1 MTLQQL
7 NSKAFAKGGF
17 YIMRHN
23 DLYMIIDCVPA
34 DPKAPSGHK
43 HNSRL
48 SFELFAGDKSF
59 IIDPGAYIY
68 TADKEMRNL
77 FRSTKYHNTVVVDDK
92 EQNRF
97 EEDKLF
103 AMNFDAAVNVNGWLV
118 TENYD
123 LLDAEHNGY
132 SRLNVAHRRQI
143 YFNKVEKY
151 WVIKDMLT
159 GEGGYKHKFDL
170 YFHFAPMDLK
180 KEKDELVIETG
191 NKNGANIAIV
201 PLETEGIK
209 MAIENGWVSYNY
221 GTKVEAPIVKYSK
234 TAEVPAEFVTCI
246 ATGRVPSV
254 EEIGMITKSMKEA
267 MKEVDVEKGS

>member
-1 MTLQQL
+1 MTMQQL
-7 NSKAFAKGGF
+7 KSKAFPQGGF
-17 YIMRHN
+17 YIMRHA
-23 DLYMIIDCVPA
+23 DLYMIVDCAPA
-34 DPKAPSGHK
+34 DPKSPSGHK

-59 IIDPGAYIY
+59 IIDPGAYVY

-77 FRSTKYHNTVVVDDK
+77 FRSTKYHNTVVVDGG

-97 EEDKLF
+97 EDDELF
-103 AMNFDAAVNVNGWLV
+103 AMNLDAAVNVNGWLV

-123 LLDAEHNGY
+123 FLDAEHNGY
-132 SRLNVAHRRQI
+132 SRLNVVHRRQI
-143 YFNKVEKY
+143 YFNKEEKY

-170 YFHFAPMDLK
+170 YFHFAPMALK

-191 NKNGANIAIV
+191 NETGANIAIA
-201 PLETEGIK
+201 PLLTDGLK
-209 MAIENGWVSYNY
+209 LAIENGWVSYSY

-234 TAEVPAEFVTCI
+234 TAEVPAEFVTVI
-246 ATGRVPSV
+246 AAGHMPTIDKLR
-254 EEIGMITKSMKEA
+254 MKIA
-267 MKEVDVEKGS
+267 SFAK

>member
-1 MTLQQL
+1 
-7 NSKAFAKGGF
+7 
-17 YIMRHN
+17 MRHG

-48 SFELFAGDKSF
+48 SFELFAYDKSF

-77 FRSTKYHNTVVVDDK
+77 FRSTRYHNTVMVDGE

-97 EEDKLF
+97 DEDELFTMKL
-103 AMNFDAAVNVNGWLV
+103 DAAAKVNKWLV

-123 LLDAEHNGY
+123 FLDAEHNGY
-132 SRLNVAHRRQI
+132 ARLKNPVVHRRQI
-143 YFNKVEKY
+143 YFNKEKRY

-159 GEGGYKHKFDL
+159 GEGGDKHKFDL
-170 YFHFAPMDLK
+170 YFHFAPMEL
-180 KEKDELVIETG
+180 KEKDGLVVKID
-191 NKNGANIAIV
+191 NKNGANIVIV

-209 MAIENGWVSYNY
+209 MEIEKGWVSYSY
-221 GTKVEAPIVKYSK
+221 GRKLEAPIVKYSK
-234 TAEVPAEFVTCI
+234 TTEVLAEFVTVI
-246 ATGRVPSV
+246 ASGRIPSV
-254 EEIGMITKSMKEA
+254 EEVGMNMKSLRGAVKE
-267 MKEVDVEKGS
+267 MDVE

>member
-1 MTLQQL
+1 MTAQL
-7 NSKAFAKGGF
+7 ESKAFPEGGF
-17 YIMRHN
+17 YIMRHGN
-23 DLYMIIDCVPA
+23 LYMIIDCVPA

-48 SFELFAGDKSF
+48 SFELFAYDKSF
-59 IIDPGAYIY
+59 IIDPGTYIY

-77 FRSTKYHNTVVVDDK
+77 FRSTKYHNTVVVDGK

-97 EEDKLF
+97 DKDNLF
-103 AMNFDAAVNVNGWLV
+103 GMELDAAVNVNRWVV
-118 TENYD
+118 TDKYD
-123 LLDAEHNGY
+123 LLDAEHSGY
-132 SRLNVAHRRQI
+132 SRLNVVHRRRI
-143 YFNKVEKY
+143 YFNKEKGY
-151 WVIKDMLT
+151 WIIKDMLT
-159 GEGGYKHKFDL
+159 GTGRHKFEL

-180 KEKDELVIETG
+180 KEKDELGIETG

-201 PLETEGIK
+201 PLEIDGLK
-209 MAIENGWVSYNY
+209 LAIENGWVSYSY

-234 TAEVPAEFVTCI
+234 TAEVPTEFVTCI

-254 EEIGMITKSMKEA
+254 EEIAMITKS

>member
-1 MTLQQL
+1 MTPQL
-7 NSKAFAKGGF
+7 GSKAFSQGGF
-17 YIMRHN
+17 YIMRHD
-23 DLYMIIDCVPA
+23 DLYMLIDCVPA
-34 DPKAPSGHK
+34 DQKSPSGHK

-59 IIDPGAYIY
+59 IIDPGSYLY

-97 EEDKLF
+97 AEDQLF
-103 AMNFDAAVNVNGWLV
+103 TMNLDAAVTVNRWV
-118 TENYD
+118 TTENYD

-132 SRLNVAHRRQI
+132 SRLNIVHRRQI
-143 YFNKVEKY
+143 YFNKKGGY
-151 WVIKDMLT
+151 WVVKDMLT
-159 GEGGYKHKFDL
+159 GEGGYKHKFEL

-180 KEKDELVIETG
+180 KAKDELVISIETE
-191 NKNGANIAIV
+191 NETGANIAIA
-201 PLETEGIK
+201 PLETDGLK
-209 MAIENGWVSYNY
+209 LAIENGWVSYSY
-221 GTKVEAPIVKYSK
+221 GQKVEAPIVKYSK

-254 EEIGMITKSMKEA
+254 EETAMITKSMKEA
-267 MKEVDVEKGS
+267 MKEVDVK

>member
-7 NSKAFAKGGF
+7 ESKAFPQGGF
-17 YIMRHN
+17 YIMRHA
-23 DLYMIIDCVPA
+23 DLYMAIDCVPV
-34 DPKAPSGHK
+34 DPKSPSGHK

-59 IIDPGAYIY
+59 IVDPGAYVY

-77 FRSTKYHNTVVVDDK
+77 FRSTKYHNTVVVDGE

-97 EEDKLF
+97 EEDELF
-103 AMNFDAAVNVNGWLV
+103 AMNLDAAVKVNRWLV

-132 SRLNVAHRRQI
+132 SRLNVVHRRQI
-143 YFNKVEKY
+143 YFNKEEKY

-159 GEGGYKHKFDL
+159 GEGRHKFEL
-170 YFHFAPMDLK
+170 YFHFAPMAL

-191 NKNGANIAIV
+191 NKTGANIAIAPV
-201 PLETEGIK
+201 ETDGIK
-209 MAIENGWVSYNY
+209 LVIENGWVSYSY
-221 GTKVEAPIVKYSK
+221 GQKVEAPIVKYSR

-254 EEIGMITKSMKEA
+254 EEIERITKSLKETMK
-267 MKEVDVEKGS
+267 